1 MRRAR
6 VVGVFLCVLALA
18 GAVLFL
24 CGLATQAYWA
34 MAIPVAVL
42 VVLFMALV
50 FWVGWTFIMTESG
63 PEQLPLRPNR
73 PSQRQ
78 R

>member
-1 MRRAR
+1 L
-6 VVGVFLCVLALA
+6 VGVFLCVLALA
-18 GAVLFL
+18 GTVLFL
-24 CGLATQAYWA
+24 SGLATQAYWA

-63 PEQLPLRPNR
+63 PEQLPLRPTR
-73 PSQRQ
+73 PTQRQ